1 MLPVLYSTIASSEFL
16 RTEIR
21 EKEGQL
27 YYSIVLYSTWISSVE
42 EVTYL
47 IISRLVY
54 VPSSY
59 SMSKEQDVGRYV
71 DWTLYNINRIDTST
85 GTREVY
91 LYAYWF
97 LIVQLEE
104 QTECKNREVPKGKV
118 PKVSSKINS
127 KG

>member
-71 DWTLYNINRIDTST
+71 DQTLYTINRMDTST

-91 LYAYWF
+91 LYAY
-97 LIVQLEE
+97 
-104 QTECKNREVPKGKV
+104 TG
-118 PKVSSKINS
+118 S
-127 KG
+127 